1 MKLFV
6 MIASAGRPAVVAEA
20 VSWCEQLETPPGCE
34 VHGILSTPTPEDAPV
49 TLPPNWRHVTGRR
62 GLTAQR
68 NLGLEQLPDD
78 ADYLFFFDDDALP
91 RQDYLIAVT
100 EHFGAHPSHV
110 AITARLLRDG
120 VVEKAEI
127 SWVDAVAELN
137 ASNHRRAT
145 EPDGWTPVKELYGCA
160 FAVRWAAVSLLRF
173 EERFPLYSWLEDLDY
188 SRQAMLRGDMVK
200 LNSAVAV
207 HRGVTSGGRTQH
219 LRFGY
224 SQVANPALLVNKHTL
239 PLGIALAKTLR
250 PVLRNVLG
258 SLAGSQVVDRR
269 QRLRGNWLA
278 VSDLIAHGGKAT
290 PERITELGQ

>member
-6 MIASAGRPAVVAEA
+6 MIASAGRPQVVAEA
-20 VSWCEQLETPPGCE
+20 VNWYEHLQAPPGCE
-34 VHGILSTPTPEDAPV
+34 VRGILATPTPEDAPA
-49 TLPPNWRHVTGRR
+49 TLPPQWLHVTGRR

-68 NLGLEQLPDD
+68 NLALEQLPDD
-78 ADYLFFFDDDALP
+78 ADFLCFFDDDALP
-91 RQDYLIAVT
+91 REDYLIAVT
-100 EHFGAHPSHV
+100 EHFQAHPSHV

-127 SWVDAVAELN
+127 SFDQAVAELN
-137 ASNHRRAT
+137 ASTQRRGA
-145 EPDGWTPVKELYGCA
+145 EPTGWTPVKELYGCA
-160 FAVRWAAVSLLRF
+160 FAVRWPALSLLRF

-188 SRQAMLRGDMVK
+188 ARQAMLRGDMVK
-200 LNSAVAV
+200 LDTAVAV

-219 LRFGY
+219 LRLGY

-258 SLAGSQVVDRR
+258 SLVGNQIDDRR
-269 QRLRGNWLA
+269 QRLRGNWMA
-278 VSDLIAHGGKAT
+278 VSDLIAAGGKAT
-290 PERITELGQ
+290 PERILDL